1 LPPQRTSNQPII
13 PHFEDNE
20 SLFRRYLQSHFQGGE
35 LDPSAIRF
43 DEPPSF
49 LRSAFSEPED
59 ALHTDCADGKNVS
72 GFGVL
77 VMKASAA
84 HYQERTVDNWVFTF
98 QPMASAIAR
107 LLRSLGDRFVWS
119 RRGTQ
124 HLNMSTRQ
132 SGFGMHSGCGL
143 PGPSLWQF
151 LRRDSESHF
160 LSSEGFTRPI
170 RLATVSAL
178 HAVTCFNTRLRRL
191 TVPSIGSPRVPCTL
205 Q

>member
-1 LPPQRTSNQPII
+1 MPPQRTSNQPII

-98 QPMASAIAR
+98 QPMHRPLPACYAHSEIDCLESSGNSTSQHVNPPKRIRNAFRLRIAR
-107 LLRSLGDRFVWS
+107 A
-119 RRGTQ
+119 
-124 HLNMSTRQ
+124 
-132 SGFGMHSGCGL
+132 
-143 PGPSLWQF
+143 
-151 LRRDSESHF
+151 
-160 LSSEGFTRPI
+160 LSVAIP
-170 RLATVSAL
+170 A
-178 HAVTCFNTRLRRL
+178 
-191 TVPSIGSPRVPCTL
+191 P
-205 Q
+205 